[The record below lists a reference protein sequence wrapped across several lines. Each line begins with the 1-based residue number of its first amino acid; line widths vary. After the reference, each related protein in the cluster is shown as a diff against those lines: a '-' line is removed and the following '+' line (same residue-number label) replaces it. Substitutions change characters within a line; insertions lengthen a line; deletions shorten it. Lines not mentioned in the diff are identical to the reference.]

1 LPLWKGRL
9 AFALRRQIANDQIEN
24 RKSKI
29 ANGEVHIAEAFSRA
43 RGEGRA
49 ALITYLP
56 LGFPTPE
63 ESLDLVG
70 ALAKGGADI
79 IELGVPFSDPL
90 ADGPTIQRATHA
102 ALQQG
107 MTLTRCLEMA
117 AQVRDR
123 GMSVPLLFM
132 GYLNPILAYG
142 PERFVRACRGA
153 GVDGL
158 IVADLPP
165 EEADELEGACRAEGQ
180 ALVYLLAPTSTPA
193 RVALIAGRSTGF
205 VYLVSVTGVTGA
217 RDRLPTGLAELVRGV
232 RAATD
237 KPVTVGFGIA
247 NGAQARA
254 VGQLADGVVV
264 GSAIVE
270 RAGWGDSA
278 REAVRDF
285 VRSLRHALEEE
296 WDGGE

>member
-1 LPLWKGRL
+1 MRNV
-9 AFALRRQIANDQIEN
+9 RRTDDERPVN
-24 RKSKI
+24 KI
-29 ANGEVHIAEAFSRA
+29 LSGEACIAETFREAK
-43 RGEGRA
+43 GEGRA

-70 ALAKGGADI
+70 AMAEGGADI

-117 AQVRDR
+117 AQVRAE
-123 GMSVPLLFM
+123 GVVVPLLFM

-142 PERFVRACRGA
+142 PEQFVRDCREA

-165 EEADELEGACRAEGQ
+165 EEAGELEGACRAEGR

-193 RVALIAGRSTGF
+193 RVALIAGRSSGF
-205 VYLVSVTGVTGA
+205 LYLVSVTGVTGA
-217 RDRLPTGLAELVRGV
+217 RERLPSGLAELVCRV

-237 KPVTVGFGIA
+237 KPVAVGFGIA
-247 NGAQARA
+247 DGAQAQA
-254 VGQLADGVVV
+254 VGQLADGVIV

-270 RAGWGDSA
+270 RASWGDSA

-285 VRSLRHALEEE
+285 VRSLRSALETC
-296 WDGGE
+296 G

>member
-1 LPLWKGRL
+1 MRT
-9 AFALRRQIANDQIEN
+9 LRTDN
-24 RKSKI
+24 RT
-29 ANGEVHIAEAFSRA
+29 GEKRITATFRRA

-49 ALITYLP
+49 ALIAYLP

-63 ESLDLVG
+63 VSLGMVE
-70 ALAKGGADI
+70 ALAEGGADI
-79 IELGVPFSDPL
+79 IELGIPFSDPL
-90 ADGPTIQRATHA
+90 ADGPTIQRATHV
-102 ALQQG
+102 ALQRG

-117 AQVRDR
+117 AELQAR
-123 GMSVPLLFM
+123 GVELPLLFM

-142 PERFVRACRGA
+142 PQRFIRDCREV
-153 GVDGL
+153 GVDGV

-165 EEADELEGACRAEGQ
+165 EEGDELEGACCAQGR

-205 VYLVSVTGVTGA
+205 VYLVSLTGVTGA
-217 RDRLPTGLAELVRGV
+217 RERLPPGLAELVRRV

-237 KPVTVGFGIA
+237 KPVAVGFGIA
-247 NGAQARA
+247 DGAQARA

-270 RAGWGDSA
+270 RAGQGDGA

-285 VRSLRHALEEE
+285 VHTLRTALEE
-296 WDGGE
+296 D

>member
-1 LPLWKGRL
+1 MVL
-9 AFALRRQIANDQIEN
+9 ALSN
-24 RKSKI
+24 RTGEEKI
-29 ANGEVHIAEAFSRA
+29 TAAFRRA
-43 RGEGRA
+43 RDEGRA

-63 ESLDLVG
+63 ASLDLVQV
-70 ALAKGGADI
+70 LAEGGADI
-79 IELGVPFSDPL
+79 IELGIPFSDPL

-107 MTLTRCLEMA
+107 VTLLRCLEMA
-117 AQVRDR
+117 AQVRTR
-123 GMSVPLLFM
+123 GVEVPLLFM
-132 GYLNPILAYG
+132 GYLNPILAYSL
-142 PERFVRACRGA
+142 EQFVQDCREV

-165 EEADELEGACRAEGQ
+165 EEAGELEEACRAEGR

-217 RDRLPTGLAELVRGV
+217 RDRLPDGLAELVRCV

-237 KPVTVGFGIA
+237 KPVAVGFGIA
-247 NGAQARA
+247 DGAQVRA

-270 RAGWGDSA
+270 RAGWGDGA

-285 VRSLRHALEEE
+285 VRSLCSALEEE
-296 WDGGE
+296 GDGRE